1 MGYRLLVIEGV
12 ELIKLTSEKPPP
24 TPPEEGSRGLRMER
38 LRVESREYRV

>member
-24 TPPEEGSRGLRMER
+24 PPPEEGSRGLRMER
-38 LRVESREYRV
+38 LRVEGREYRV